1 MLLFCVQELIEQAA
15 QVRPSMLPP
24 LQEGLASY
32 LASVTG
38 TEGQGKLLLSRQ
50 GCWEWGV
57 DLPAA
62 ATLLQGLTL
71 AADLKLPTGVAL
83 LPPSFK
89 ADLPQRWV
97 CLCSVHL
104 MHVVMLAES
113 YVQGLAHR
121 HTHTVHSVSASSSNG
136 YCTGGSLAHYT
147 HCLQQ
152 AVFMTLR
159 FYTL

>member
-1 MLLFCVQELIEQAA
+1 
-15 QVRPSMLPP
+15 MLPP
-24 LQEGLASY
+24 LQNGLASY

-71 AADLKLPTGVAL
+71 AADLKLPTGLAL

-97 CLCSVHL
+97 CVLGASVACCAAGRTLCSYIHISFYSCIVKQWLLHWWL
-104 MHVVMLAES
+104 
-113 YVQGLAHR
+113 
-121 HTHTVHSVSASSSNG
+121 
-136 YCTGGSLAHYT
+136 TG
-147 HCLQQ
+147 
-152 AVFMTLR
+152 
-159 FYTL
+159 

>member
-1 MLLFCVQELIEQAA
+1 
-15 QVRPSMLPP
+15 MLPP
-24 LQEGLASY
+24 LQNGLASY

-71 AADLKLPTGVAL
+71 AADLKLPTGLAL

-97 CLCSVHL
+97 CLCWVHL
-104 MHVVMLAES
+104 LHVVLLAELC
-113 YVQGLAHR
+113 V
-121 HTHTVHSVSASSSNG
+121 HTYTFHSIPASSSNG
-136 YCTGGSLAHYT
+136 YCIGGSLADYP

-152 AVFMTLR
+152 AVFMILCC
-159 FYTL
+159 YTLYGGPTV